1 MLIHP
6 TTNSH
11 ILAFSTTRDC
21 IIDVPVNAP
30 LLMPTHQVHGTKTMV
45 IDTTFLSLSPLEQ
58 ALQLHGVD
66 ALCTDIPCICIAVKT
81 ADCIPILLYT
91 DDASVISAV
100 HAGWKG
106 TLQRIVEHNID
117 LLTRHYGIQPHQLH
131 AVIGPGISL
140 KSFEVGD
147 EVYEQFQ
154 AAHFPMNQIAR
165 KYPSSSR
172 QESSPSLLGKAGA
185 RLQTSQPHDLTTSQP
200 HAKWHIDLWEANRL
214 QLLGMGLKDG
224 NIHVAGIDTMTTE
237 NFYSARRMKLCDGRI
252 INGIMIKE

>member
-6 TTNSH
+6 TTNSR

-21 IIDVPVNAP
+21 IIDVSVNVP
-30 LLMPTHQVHGTKTMV
+30 LLMPTHQVHGTQTV
-45 IDTTFLSLSPLEQ
+45 AIDAAFLRQSPLQQ

-66 ALCTDIPCICIAVKT
+66 ALCTDIPGICIAVKT
-81 ADCIPILLYT
+81 ADCIPILLYNDET
-91 DDASVISAV
+91 TVISAV

-106 TLQRIVEHNID
+106 TLQRIVEHNIHQ
-117 LLTRHYGIQPHQLH
+117 LTCQYAIQSHRLH

-140 KSFEVGD
+140 QSFEVGD

-154 AAHFPMNQIAR
+154 AARFPMDKIAR
-165 KYPSSSR
+165 KYPSSS
-172 QESSPSLLGKAGA
+172 GA
-185 RLQTSQPHDLTTSQP
+185 RLQ
-200 HAKWHIDLWEANRL
+200 WHIDLWEANRL
-214 QLLGMGLKDG
+214 QLLDMGLKAE
-224 NIHVAGIDTMTTE
+224 NIRIAGIDTMTTE